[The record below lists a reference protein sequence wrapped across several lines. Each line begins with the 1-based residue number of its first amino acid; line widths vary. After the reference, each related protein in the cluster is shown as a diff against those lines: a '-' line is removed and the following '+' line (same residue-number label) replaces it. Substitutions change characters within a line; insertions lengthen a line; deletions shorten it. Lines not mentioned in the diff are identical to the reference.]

1 LDFRVREEDA
11 MDENFETP
19 DLSEFLDVLREAV
32 LPVVRQADGTES
44 DGQATGVLLRS
55 DAAGLTTAGGTENE

>member
-1 LDFRVREEDA
+1 
-11 MDENFETP
+11 MDEDFETP

-44 DGQATGVLLRS
+44 DGQATGVLLRPMPLGLQQL
-55 DAAGLTTAGGTENE
+55 AAQKTNEGEREWKHQS